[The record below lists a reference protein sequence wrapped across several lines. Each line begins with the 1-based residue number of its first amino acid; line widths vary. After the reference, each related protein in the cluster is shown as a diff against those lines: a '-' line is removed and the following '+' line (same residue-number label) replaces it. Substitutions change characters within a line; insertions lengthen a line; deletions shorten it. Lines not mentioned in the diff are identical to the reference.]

1 MGEHPITEPAAGR
14 FAERMPP
21 EIANES

>member
-1 MGEHPITEPAAGR
+1 MGEHPITEPAAGH